1 MIVERTHLASLSLMV
16 LACAIAVAE
25 YTTYT
30 PTLAPDSMDY
40 DAGQSGDDEK
50 SDVLDDDAEKNT
62 DEEEEIERSEGVMDV
77 SKSDPFASAGEK
89 EVTISSGDTLA
100 SVITNLGF
108 DKTDVYLAS
117 KALSKVFNLRNLKI
131 GQKIV
136 VKGTRDKK
144 GDLTLNGIELRP
156 DYKSKIVVKKNESGY
171 SAEKLDVPVKKVVRS
186 ISGRMLPKSP
196 EYSLKKCGVKLSVS
210 REALRGLSQVVNVR
224 TARAPI
230 DFEFLYQDYYDDE
243 GHVVKKSD
251 LLYAAVFINGKILRI
266 YKFTYGNTSEFVD
279 SNGMILSTKNRNA
292 SLLGQPLGVM
302 KVTSHFGI
310 RKHPISGKI
319 RGHKGIDIAARVG
332 TPIVAP
338 ANGVVER
345 ASYYSGYGMYVKI
358 RHTATVSTAYG
369 HLSKIAVRTGQHVT
383 KGQTIGYVGRTGNT
397 TGSHLHY
404 ELHKCGHPINPL
416 TFVKKEPQ
424 RLTGDKLSKFNRFK
438 RNVNIQVVGL
448 IPSRGSK
455 AKLHKYS

>member
-1 MIVERTHLASLSLMV
+1 MIIERTHLASLSLMV
-16 LACAIAVAE
+16 LACAVALTE

-30 PTLAPDSMDY
+30 PVLAPDNMDY
-40 DAGQSGDDEK
+40 EAGQSEEDE
-50 SDVLDDDAEKNT
+50 SADVFDEDAEKNT
-62 DEEEEIERSEGVMDV
+62 DDREEQSDGIIDV
-77 SKSDPFASAGEK
+77 SESDPFASAGEK
-89 EVTISSGDTLA
+89 EVTINGGDTIA
-100 SVITNLGF
+100 SIITNLGF
-108 DKTDVYLAS
+108 DKSDVYLAS

-136 VKGTRDKK
+136 IKGTRDKT
-144 GDLTLNGIELRP
+144 GDLALTGIELRP
-156 DYKSKIVVKKNESGY
+156 DYKSKVVVKKNESGY

-224 TARAPI
+224 TARAPV
-230 DFEFLYQDYYDDE
+230 DFEFLYQDYYDDD
-243 GHVVKKSD
+243 GHIVKKSD
-251 LLYAAVFINGKILRI
+251 LLYASVFINGKILRI

-279 SNGMILSTKNRNA
+279 SNGMILNTKGKNG

-310 RKHPISGKI
+310 RKHPISGKM
-319 RGHKGIDIAARVG
+319 RGHKGIDISARVG

-345 ASYYSGYGMYVKI
+345 ASYFAGYGMYVKI
-358 RHTATVSTAYG
+358 RHTATISTAYG
-369 HLSKIAVRTGQHVT
+369 HLSKIVVRSGQHVN
-383 KGQTIGYVGRTGNT
+383 KGQTIGYVGRTGQT

-404 ELHKCGHPINPL
+404 EVHKCGHPINPL
-416 TFVKKEPQ
+416 SFVKQEPQ
-424 RLTGDKLSKFNRFK
+424 RLTGDKLNKFKKFK
-438 RNVNIQVVGL
+438 RNINIQVVGL
-448 IPSRGSK
+448 MPSRGTK
-455 AKLHKYS
+455 AKVKQYS